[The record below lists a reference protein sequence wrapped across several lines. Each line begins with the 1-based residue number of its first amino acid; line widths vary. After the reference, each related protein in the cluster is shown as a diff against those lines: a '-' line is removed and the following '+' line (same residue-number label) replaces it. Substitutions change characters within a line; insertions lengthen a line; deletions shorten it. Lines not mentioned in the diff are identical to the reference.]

1 MTGHRAPQLPVQL
14 PRLEVLALSSAV
26 TRLTNVLALFV
37 YELPTCRL
45 GAGPRHATPVL
56 LLLSLTTM
64 LVRGH
69 LLLTVWALVTI
80 LRTNG
85 MRRPLV
91 SARLLELA
99 TVR

>member
-1 MTGHRAPQLPVQL
+1 M
-14 PRLEVLALSSAV
+14 LALSSAD

-45 GAGPRHATPVL
+45 GAGPRQATPVL

-69 LLLTVWALVTI
+69 LPLTVLALVTI
-80 LRTNG
+80 LRTKG
-85 MRRPLV
+85 IRRPLV
-91 SARLLELA
+91 SVKLLELA
-99 TVR
+99 TDR